1 MSVDAGTTRYVDFYA
16 DAGGLTAGTM
26 NLYMYKLNASTNE
39 WELQENIENWYVVVL
54 GGVSDHVQRTLAEGE
69 WLFVLGNG
77 EGLSLAT
84 GYTLRFDADVV
95 NDYNNALTVEGTI
108 TGNVIEDLDNQ
119 NGQDDLPVGTTVTS
133 ITNADGLVTN
143 LIAGE
148 PNTLV
153 GKYGTLTVNSDGSFS
168 YVVNS
173 TFRDYGEVDRF
184 IYEVTAPSGKT
195 TTANL
200 NIELASVASS
210 DEVIIDNTVVLAVQP
225 TETTLIEDQITIGDA
240 TAVNILSL
248 GIAGDVLSAGVV
260 GTEGVMDFTVAEG
273 TTRELTFQGSG
284 GGLSLAVTYE
294 FTLYRQ
300 DEQTGQFVQVHKD
313 PDFLFVPLLASGT
326 SDPLALTFG
335 EGVYV
340 AIINATGGIDVAG
353 GATVEVTED
362 KTYDYNTPL
371 TLTGTTTGDATTEAT
386 DAVVEVNDIAVVD
399 GQPAT
404 IIGEFGTLVINY
416 DGTYT
421 YSVNKPAD
429 TTGWVPP
436 YGEVD
441 RFEVV
446 RQTAEGNSVIDILN
460 IKIETNEAVDDQDQG
475 TIDLLNSTP
484 FSASADVGAIDISA
498 SRTISFDVEGNNYL
512 NSLTLEGV
520 VTRSSVLSSPTMNV
534 SITKDGGATPIYNG
548 PVTLTWTTLGTS
560 SNYSLNM
567 TLLDGQ
573 VFDAGAYVVN
583 ITTASGLGNIVDV
596 DSATL
601 TGSLI
606 NDISNVTSPV
616 IEGNVLTNDSVI
628 GQIDILKIGHKE
640 VYVND
645 VNKGADS
652 ITVEGEHGVLT
663 LYRDGK
669 YSYQPNGLTGGVD
682 TFTYNTVTKVGTEQT
697 ATLEIN
703 VGLNITG
710 TGTADEVNTSA
721 SIDLLTLGAGADTAI
736 FDVLNQAQ
744 HIGQADVW
752 TDYSQVQGDV
762 IDISALLAG
771 QTVDSG
777 NIGTFV
783 TLAQDGTD
791 TVVSIDLDGTG
802 TQYNPTELVTLQNT
816 DSTTLLLEELLKYNN
831 PI

>member
-1 MSVDAGTTRYVDFYA
+1 M
-16 DAGGLTAGTM
+16 
-26 NLYMYKLNASTNE
+26 
-39 WELQENIENWYVVVL
+39 
-54 GGVSDHVQRTLAEGE
+54 
-69 WLFVLGNG
+69 
-77 EGLSLAT
+77 
-84 GYTLRFDADVV
+84 
-95 NDYNNALTVEGTI
+95 
-108 TGNVIEDLDNQ
+108 
-119 NGQDDLPVGTTVTS
+119 
-133 ITNADGLVTN
+133 
-143 LIAGE
+143 
-148 PNTLV
+148 
-153 GKYGTLTVNSDGSFS
+153 
-168 YVVNS
+168 
-173 TFRDYGEVDRF
+173 
-184 IYEVTAPSGKT
+184 
-195 TTANL
+195 
-200 NIELASVASS
+200 
-210 DEVIIDNTVVLAVQP
+210 
-225 TETTLIEDQITIGDA
+225 
-240 TAVNILSL
+240 SL

-260 GTEGVMDFTVAEG
+260 GSEGVMDFTVAEG

-300 DEQTGQFVQVHKD
+300 DEQTKQFVQVHKD
-313 PDFLFVPLLASGT
+313 PDFLFVPILASGT
-326 SDPLALTFG
+326 SDPLKLTFG

-353 GATVEVTED
+353 GATVEVIED

-460 IKIETNEAVDDQDQG
+460 IKIETNEAVDDLGEG
-475 TIDLLNSTP
+475 TIDILNSTP
-484 FSASADVGAIDISA
+484 FTASAEVGTVDVA
-498 SRTISFDVEGNNYL
+498 SSREISFDVEGNNYL

-520 VTRSSVLSSPTMNV
+520 VTRTSVFSSPTMNV
-534 SITKDGGATPIYNG
+534 SITKDGGTTPIYNG
-548 PVTLTWTTLGTS
+548 PVALTWSGTNS
-560 SNYSLNM
+560 SYSLNM
-567 TLLDGQ
+567 TLPDGQ

-583 ITTASGLGNIVDV
+583 ITTASNALNIVDV
-596 DSATL
+596 DTATL

-606 NDISNVTSPV
+606 HDISNVTSPV
-616 IEGNVLTNDSVI
+616 IKGNVLTNDAVI

-663 LYRDGK
+663 LYRDGQ

-710 TGTADEVNTSA
+710 TSTADEVNTSA
-721 SIDLLTLGAGADTAI
+721 SIDLLTLGAGADTVI

-752 TDYSQVQGDV
+752 TDYSRVQGDV